1 MRIALV
7 IAGPYPA
14 FRGSQV
20 LVSHLAAGLPARGH
34 QVRLVTY
41 GPHRGHRP
49 GPRPGRLALDVLLAA
64 RLWRAVRREG
74 IEVLHAHN
82 YEAGIAAL
90 LVRRLTGR
98 PVVFHGHSALV
109 EELPLY
115 ASSAAGRRWMRRLG
129 RVLDAQVP
137 CRADGCIAVSDD
149 LREHLRR
156 AGVAEQALT
165 CIEPAA
171 APAELADAGDGPGTD
186 GVVCYAGNLDGY
198 QNLDFLLRAFARI
211 RIAEPGARLVLVSH
225 PDARGRARRLA
236 GGGLGAGVEIVL
248 AESYA
253 DVRRRLRDAAVAVC
267 PRTERSGFP
276 MKILNYLAMSRAVV
290 ACAGSAKGL
299 VDGATARVVPDDDVA
314 AFAGA
319 VVSLLRDPAERVRLG
334 RAGRRAVESGEA
346 WERVLERTE
355 SMYRQV
361 LALGA
366 GGRPARA
373 VPVAVT
379 E

>member
-1 MRIALV
+1 MHVALV

-20 LVSHLAAGLPARGH
+20 LVSQLASGLRARGH

-49 GPRPGRLALDVLLAA
+49 GPRLGRLTLDALLVT
-64 RLWRAVRREG
+64 RLWRVVRRDR

-82 YEAGIAAL
+82 YEAGIASL
-90 LVRRLTGR
+90 LVGRLTGR

-115 ASSAAGRRWMRRLG
+115 ASSLAGRRWMRRLG

-137 CRADGCIAVSDD
+137 RRADGCIAVSDD

-156 AGVAEQALT
+156 AGVAEQALA
-165 CIEPAA
+165 CIEPAV
-171 APAELADAGDGPGTD
+171 APAELDDASDGPGAD

-198 QNLDFLLRAFARI
+198 QNLAFLLRTFARV
-211 RIAEPGARLVLVSH
+211 RAAEPGARLVLLSH

-236 GGGLGAGVEIVL
+236 SGGLGPGVEIVL

-276 MKILNYLAMSRAVV
+276 MKLLNYLAMGRAVV

-299 VDGATARVVPDDDVA
+299 VDGTNARVVPDDDVA

-319 VVSLLRDPAERVRLG
+319 VLSLLRDSATRVRLG
-334 RAGRRAVESGEA
+334 RAGRRAIESGEA

-361 LALGA
+361 LAVGA